1 MTNPYRLGATKT
13 GYAAVQ
19 NDDDSL
25 LEEEGCEGPQF
36 VWMVARHGTRNPSAA
51 AIASMRRILPK
62 IREQIVSNHQEG
74 KSLIYFMAY

>member
-1 MTNPYRLGATKT
+1 MSSPYLLGATKT

-25 LEEEGCEGPQF
+25 LQADGCEGPQF

-51 AIASMRRILPK
+51 AIASMRRVLPK
-62 IREQIVSNHQEG
+62 IRDQIVSNHQEG
-74 KSLIYFMAY
+74 KTLSFMIMI